1 MAQVK
6 QANIEPL
13 RIVYFGMNGAFSG
26 PPLAA
31 LLAAGHDVRAIVT
44 PQLEGAPA
52 VTLPI
57 AQAHPMQPTQP
68 ARKMRGALPQLA
80 PPPAHMLRQ
89 IAQEHAL
96 PLLEVGSL
104 RDAATLAT
112 LASYQPDA
120 ICVACFSHRL
130 PAEVLRIPRL
140 GCLNVHPSLLPE
152 NRGPDPLFW
161 TFRRGD
167 RMAGVTIHL
176 MDEGFDS
183 GPLLLQEAVPVP
195 DGISARTLEAQLAAR
210 GGKLLAQ
217 ALAGLATGTLHPV
230 PQDNARASS
239 YPMPSAED
247 MLITPE
253 MSARHAYNFA
263 CGLLAYQP
271 IIIQVEGRTFRPL
284 APLDYDEQGT
294 LAEAWRLDGDV
305 LSLRCTPGVFR
316 ARVALSP

>member
-1 MAQVK
+1 MVQAK
-6 QANIEPL
+6 QTQSEPL

-31 LLAAGHDVRAIVT
+31 LLAAGYDVRAIVT
-44 PQLEGAPA
+44 PRLAGVPAITAPIS
-52 VTLPI
+52 PE
-57 AQAHPMQPTQP
+57 QSTQP
-68 ARKMRGALPQLA
+68 ARKLRGALPQLT
-80 PPPAHMLRQ
+80 PPTHMLRQ

-112 LASYQPDA
+112 LAAYQPDA

-161 TFRRGD
+161 TFRRGN
-167 RMAGVTIHL
+167 RVTGVTIHL

-183 GPLLLQEAVPVP
+183 GPLLLQETVSLP
-195 DGISARTLEAQLAAR
+195 DGIGARALEAQLATL
-210 GGKLLAQ
+210 GGKLLTQ
-217 ALAGLATGTLHPV
+217 ALAGLAAGTLHPV
-230 PQDNARASS
+230 PQDNARATS
-239 YPMPSAED
+239 YPLPGSD
-247 MLITPE
+247 DLLITPNI
-253 MSARHAYNFA
+253 SARHAYNFA

-271 IIIQVEGRTFRPL
+271 ITIQAEGQSFRPL
-284 APLDYDEQGT
+284 AALDFDGQAT
-294 LAEAWRLDGDV
+294 MADSWRLDGDV
-305 LSLRCTPGVFR
+305 LTLRCTPGVFR
-316 ARVALSP
+316 VRIALAP